1 MGGGGRARLEQRD
14 TVGEQRRLSSSSR
27 SLEEN
32 HQLVTEKKKKK
43 KKTSR
48 LLPFSSYEAAPAS
61 AQMQPMFTRAWDVEK
76 NSFPAQGRRK
86 KKEAKALKNPPKK

>member
-1 MGGGGRARLEQRD
+1 MGGGRRARLEQRD

-32 HQLVTEKKKKK
+32 HQLVTEKKKKEK
-43 KKTSR
+43 EISR

-61 AQMQPMFTRAWDVEK
+61 AQMQPMFARAFGYGE
-76 NSFPAQGRRK
+76 NSFPAQEK
-86 KKEAKALKNPPKK
+86 KKKKRKR